1 VLTEHFHRLFSHCLK
16 ILDTAGHI
24 PAPTGS
30 CVSRN
35 ASKMIEGKKTNIG
48 QVRMKSFN
56 KLIGSF
62 VAATET
68 V

>member
-1 VLTEHFHRLFSHCLK
+1 
-16 ILDTAGHI
+16 
-24 PAPTGS
+24 
-30 CVSRN
+30 
-35 ASKMIEGKKTNIG
+35 MIEGKKTNIG